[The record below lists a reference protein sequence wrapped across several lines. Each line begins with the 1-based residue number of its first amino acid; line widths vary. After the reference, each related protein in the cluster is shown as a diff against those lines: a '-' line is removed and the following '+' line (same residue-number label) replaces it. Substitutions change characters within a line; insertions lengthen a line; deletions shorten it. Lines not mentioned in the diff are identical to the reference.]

1 MNYVTAH
8 HVLSILTAQAD
19 RFDSHT
25 VEREF
30 RSKHPEL
37 FVAEFSH
44 FASSTDPLKAFSMR
58 FGRWLL
64 DTFPHVIRPTQKVKS
79 NNLRERLSGNQEWQ
93 LIHQ

>member
-1 MNYVTAH
+1 
-8 HVLSILTAQAD
+8 
-19 RFDSHT
+19 
-25 VEREF
+25 
-30 RSKHPEL
+30 
-37 FVAEFSH
+37 
-44 FASSTDPLKAFSMR
+44 MR